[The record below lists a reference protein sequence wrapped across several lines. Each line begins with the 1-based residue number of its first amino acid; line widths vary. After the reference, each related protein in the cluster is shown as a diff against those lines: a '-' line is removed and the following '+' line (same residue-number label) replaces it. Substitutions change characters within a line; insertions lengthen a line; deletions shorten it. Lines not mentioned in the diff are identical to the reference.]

1 MSEADFCGS
10 RGTGHIPVPTPSVAS
25 PLRVTA
31 VRLCVAGSVALTGAE
46 DGSVCGWCADD
57 TSLRRQPHTA
67 LPASGARVLALGLS
81 QSGLAASLAADGM
94 LQVPSIYT
102 ALHMH
107 CT

>member
-1 MSEADFCGS
+1 MG
-10 RGTGHIPVPTPSVAS
+10 RGTGHIPVSRPRVTAA

-31 VRLCVAGSVALTGAE
+31 VPLCVAGSVALTGAE

-67 LPASGARVLALGLS
+67 LPARDGRVLALGLS